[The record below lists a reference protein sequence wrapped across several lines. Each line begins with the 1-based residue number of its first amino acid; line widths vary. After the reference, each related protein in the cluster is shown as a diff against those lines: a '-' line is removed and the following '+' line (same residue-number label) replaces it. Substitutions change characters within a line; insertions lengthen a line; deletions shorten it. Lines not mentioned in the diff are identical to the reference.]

1 MCHLEKI
8 FNDLTVDA
16 IPTRTNFRGVTIR
29 EAALFRGAAGWSEFS
44 PFIEYSDVEAE
55 QWLYAAL
62 EGANTPWPELKR
74 SSIGINATLPK
85 VEIDRVPEILNR
97 FPGAMTVKIKI
108 DDFENDCELVEA
120 ALDFNPDFKI
130 RLDVNGG
137 WSLET
142 ALLNLYN
149 YYLRFGKVFEYIEQ
163 PCLEIADLKE
173 LKKEI
178 PMKIAIDESIRKA
191 LTSDFSGAKE
201 FADIAI
207 IKWAPSGG
215 ITRANKLIEKIGLP
229 AVISSA
235 LDTGIGISHGLALA
249 ASQSDLSFDCG
260 LATSSLLESDV
271 ITPPLEIT
279 AGTIAVHRTS
289 PDEKLVAKYLASA
302 DRRLWWQNRIERIWE
317 SGFGERWQSEQRN

>member
-1 MCHLEKI
+1 MWHLEKI
-8 FNDLTVDA
+8 FNDLTVVA

-97 FPGAMTVKIKI
+97 FPGAMSVKIKI

-137 WSLET
+137 WTLET

-271 ITPPLEIT
+271 INPPLEIT

>member
-1 MCHLEKI
+1 MWHLEKI
-8 FNDLTVDA
+8 FNDLTVVA

-55 QWLYAAL
+55 KWLYAAL

-137 WSLET
+137 WTLET

-191 LTSDFSGAKE
+191 LTSDFSEAKE

-271 ITPPLEIT
+271 INPPLEIT
-279 AGTIAVHRTS
+279 AGTIAVQRTS
-289 PDEKLVAKYLASA
+289 LDEKLAAKYLASA